1 MSQPRQT
8 EERRGAGSARDNV
21 TASEPATAE
30 PQGPLKSYGTI
41 LEEETQLAVKEL
53 RRPTLGLIASGLV
66 AGLGIGTSLLAMA
79 AILTAEGGEPGGPG
93 TAVLMASAYAVGFII
108 VILGRTDLFTEYT
121 TLAILPVL
129 DGRSSLGRLARF
141 WGLIYLSNLVGAAL
155 FAAALASLATRM
167 GVLEPWAL
175 GSIAEELV
183 RHPDLVILASA
194 GLAGWLMGFLSWLIA
209 AGRDTISQIF
219 FVWLVAAAIGL
230 GELHHVVV
238 GTAEVLGGAFAG
250 QGVTVADFGRFLLW
264 TTLGNAAGGLIF
276 AVLIRYST
284 VAGGASTRDSGTEV

>member
-1 MSQPRQT
+1 MSQPRQ
-8 EERRGAGSARDNV
+8 GAGGRDAAPDEDV
-21 TASEPATAE
+21 VASRPVSGKG
-30 PQGPLKSYGTI
+30 QGPLKSYRTI
-41 LEEETQLAVKEL
+41 LEEETQLAVEEL
-53 RRPTLGLIASGLV
+53 ERPTLGLLASGLV

-79 AILTAEGGEPGGPG
+79 AILTAGGGEPGGPG
-93 TAVLMASAYAVGFII
+93 TAVLMASAYALGFVI

-155 FAAALASLATRM
+155 FAGVLAGLGSGM

-175 GSIAEELV
+175 GSIAHHLI

-230 GELHHVVV
+230 GELHHVVI
-238 GTAEVLGGAFAG
+238 GTAEVLGGVFAG
-250 QGVTVADFGRFLLW
+250 QGVGAVDVARFVLW
-264 TTLGNAAGGLIF
+264 TTVGNAVGGLVF

-284 VAGGASTRDSGTEV
+284 IAGGRRKESLPEA

>member
-1 MSQPRQT
+1 MSQPRQSSD
-8 EERRGAGSARDNV
+8 ERRAGSAEDDI
-21 TASEPATAE
+21 TARSPVPGEL
-30 PQGPLKSYGTI
+30 QGPLKSYRTI
-41 LEEETQLAVKEL
+41 LQEETQLAVEEL
-53 RRPTLGLIASGLV
+53 ERPTLGLLASGLV

-93 TAVLMASAYAVGFII
+93 TAVLMASAYALGFVI

-141 WGLIYLSNLVGAAL
+141 WGVIYLSNLLGAAL
-155 FAAALASLATRM
+155 FAAVLASVGARI

-175 GSIAEELV
+175 RSIAEDLV
-183 RHPDLVILASA
+183 RHPGLVILASA

-230 GELHHVVV
+230 GGLHHVVI
-238 GTAEVLGGAFAG
+238 GTVEVLGGVFADPG
-250 QGVTVADFGRFLLW
+250 ITLVDYGRFVLW
-264 TTLGNAAGGLIF
+264 TTLGNAIGGSVF
-276 AVLIRYST
+276 AVLIRYTAAAGST
-284 VAGGASTRDSGTEV
+284 GGSSS